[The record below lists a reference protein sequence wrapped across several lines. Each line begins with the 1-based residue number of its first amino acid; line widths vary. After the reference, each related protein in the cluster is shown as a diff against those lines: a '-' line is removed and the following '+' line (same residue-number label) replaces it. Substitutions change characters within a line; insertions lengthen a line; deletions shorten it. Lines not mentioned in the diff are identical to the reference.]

1 MCFALTNG
9 TIYSGYTTAQ
19 GYAVLIENDKIT
31 DLVQH
36 SEIPEGTTVIDA
48 QGGIICPG
56 FVDLQVNGGG
66 GVYFTQYPTLD
77 SLNTI
82 REAHLQFGTTS
93 FLPTVISAYQER
105 ILETFSAVRKAM
117 QQHPSTFLGMHLE
130 GPFFSPQKPG
140 AHDTACIRTATHE
153 ELDVL
158 LEAGKDV
165 LTYLTLAPECAE
177 ESILKRLADSGI
189 VLSAGHSMATYDQ
202 ALHFFRNGV
211 TAVTHL
217 YNAMSGIDT
226 KQPGLAA
233 AALDY
238 GQAWTGIIVDGE
250 HCHPYAVRLAKKM
263 LGQKLL
269 LVSDCAA
276 CVGSDIAF
284 TDFGNF
290 KAYYRNGRCETED
303 GRLAGSALTMLQ
315 AVQNTVNLVGL
326 ELDETLRMTTL
337 YPAQVL
343 GLEHQVGQLVP
354 GAAANLVVLDQAL
367 QLQQVWVDG
376 AAVPLGSGSKTV

>member
-1 MCFALTNG
+1 MRFALTNG
-9 TIYSGYTTAQ
+9 TIYSGHTITQNHAILFEDEQ
-19 GYAVLIENDKIT
+19 IIGLVPDDQLPDDVTVLDA
-31 DLVQH
+31 
-36 SEIPEGTTVIDA
+36 EG
-48 QGGIICPG
+48 GFICPG

-66 GVYFTQYPTLD
+66 GVYFTQYPTLE
-77 SLNTI
+77 SLRTI
-82 REAHLQFGTTS
+82 RDAHLQFGTTS
-93 FLPTVISAYQER
+93 FLPTVISAFQDK
-105 ILETFSAVRKAM
+105 ILETITAVREAM
-117 QQHPSTFLGMHLE
+117 QQQPSIFLGMHLE
-130 GPFFSPQKPG
+130 GPFFNMEKAG
-140 AHDTACIRTATHE
+140 AHDTACIRAATHE

-165 LTYLTLAPECAE
+165 ITYLTLAPECVE
-177 ESILKRLADSGI
+177 ESVLARLVESGI
-189 VLSAGHSMATYDQ
+189 VLSAGHSLATYDQ

-233 AALDY
+233 ATLYY
-238 GQAWTGIIVDGE
+238 GQAWTSIIVDGE
-250 HCHPYAVRLAKKM
+250 HCHPYAVRMAKKM
-263 LGQKLL
+263 LGEKLL
-269 LVSDCAA
+269 LISDCAA
-276 CVGSDIAF
+276 CVGSDILF

-326 ELDETLRMTTL
+326 PLDEAIRMATL

-343 GLEHQVGQLVP
+343 KLEHKVGQLLP
-354 GAAANLVVLDQAL
+354 GASANLVVLDKAL
-367 QLQQVWVDG
+367 QLQKVWVDG
-376 AAVPLGSGSKTV
+376 QEVTLRQK

>member
-1 MCFALTNG
+1 MRLALTNG

-19 GYAVLIENDKIT
+19 GYAVLIEDDKIL
-31 DLVQH
+31 DIIQVD
-36 SEIPEGTTVIDA
+36 EIPADATVLDVK
-48 QGGIICPG
+48 GGIICPG

-66 GVYFTQYPTLD
+66 GVYFTQYPTLE

-82 REAHLQFGTTS
+82 RDAHLQFGTTS
-93 FLPTVISAYQER
+93 FLPTVISAFQDR
-105 ILETFSAVRKAM
+105 ILETISAVREAM
-117 QQHPSTFLGMHLE
+117 QQQPSIFLGMHLE
-130 GPFFSPQKPG
+130 GPYFNPGKAG

-165 LTYLTLAPECAE
+165 ITYLTLAPECVE
-177 ESILKRLADSGI
+177 ESVLQRLVESGI
-189 VLSAGHSMATYDQ
+189 VLSAGHSLATYDQ
-202 ALHFFRNGV
+202 AMHFFQNGV

-233 AALDY
+233 ATLDY

-263 LGQKLL
+263 LGEKLL
-269 LVSDCAA
+269 LISDCAA
-276 CVGSDIAF
+276 CVGSDIPF

-315 AVQNTVNLVGL
+315 AVQNTVNIVGIPV
-326 ELDETLRMTTL
+326 DEAIRMATL

-343 GLEHQVGQLVP
+343 RLEHKVGQLVP
-354 GAAANLVVLDQAL
+354 GAAANVVVLNQELAL
-367 QLQQVWVDG
+367 QRVWVDG
-376 AAVPLGSGSKTV
+376 VEVALQQK

>member
-1 MCFALTNG
+1 MRYALTNG

-19 GYAVLIENDKIT
+19 GYAVLFENGQIL
-31 DLVQH
+31 DLVQTD
-36 SEIPEGTTVIDA
+36 EIPEDFIKLDA
-48 QGGIICPG
+48 NGGIICPG

-66 GVYFTQYPTLD
+66 GVYFTQYPTLE

-82 REAHLQFGTTS
+82 RDAHLQFGTTS
-93 FLPTVISAYQER
+93 FLPTVISAFQDK
-105 ILETFSAVRKAM
+105 ILQTIDAVHLAM
-117 QQHPSTFLGMHLE
+117 QQSPSTFLGMHLE
-130 GPFFSPQKPG
+130 GPFFSPEKPG

-165 LTYLTLAPECAE
+165 ITYLTLAPECVE
-177 ESILKRLADSGI
+177 EGVLKRLAESGI

-202 ALHFFRNGV
+202 ALHFFNNGV

-233 AALDY
+233 ATLDY
-238 GQAWTGIIVDGE
+238 GQAWTGIIVDGH

-263 LGQKLL
+263 LAEKLF

-276 CVGSDIAF
+276 CVGSDIPF

-290 KAYYRNGRCETED
+290 KSFYRNGRCETED
-303 GRLAGSALTMLQ
+303 GRLAGSALTMLE
-315 AVQNTVNLVGL
+315 AVQNTVNMVGL
-326 ELDETLRMTTL
+326 EVDEAIRMATL
-337 YPAQVL
+337 YPAQVMK
-343 GLEHQVGQLVP
+343 LENRVGQLVP
-354 GAAANLVVLDQAL
+354 GAAANLVVLGQDL

-376 AAVPLGSGSKTV
+376 QEVALAK

>member
-1 MCFALTNG
+1 MRYALTNG

-19 GYAVLIENDKIT
+19 GYAVLFENGLII
-31 DLVQH
+31 DLVQAD
-36 SEIPEGTTVIDA
+36 EIPADTTLLDV

-56 FVDLQVNGGG
+56 FVDLQVNGGN
-66 GVYFTQYPTLD
+66 GVYFTQYPTLE

-82 REAHLQFGTTS
+82 RDAHLQFGTTS
-93 FLPTVISAYQER
+93 FLPTVISAFQEK
-105 ILETFSAVRKAM
+105 ILDTISAVRMAM

-130 GPFFSPQKPG
+130 GPFFSPEKPG
-140 AHDTACIRTATHE
+140 AHDIACIRNATHE

-165 LTYLTLAPECAE
+165 LKYLTLAPECAE
-177 ESILKRLADSGI
+177 ESVLKRLAESGI

-202 ALHFFRNGV
+202 AMHFFQNGV

-217 YNAMSGIDT
+217 YNAMSGLDT

-263 LGQKLL
+263 LGEKLL
-269 LVSDCAA
+269 LISDCAA
-276 CVGSDIAF
+276 CVNSDIEYSE
-284 TDFGNF
+284 FGNF

-303 GRLAGSALTMLQ
+303 GRLAGSALTMLK
-315 AVQNTVNLVGL
+315 AVQNTVSLVGL
-326 ELDETLRMTTL
+326 ELDETLRMATL
-337 YPAQVL
+337 YPALVL
-343 GLEHQVGQLVP
+343 GLEKKVGQLTP
-354 GAAANLVVLDQAL
+354 GAAANLVVLNQEL

-376 AAVPLGSGSKTV
+376 QEVTLAKE

>member
-1 MCFALTNG
+1 MRFAFTNG

-19 GYAVLIENDKIT
+19 GYAVLVEDGKIK
-31 DLVQH
+31 DLVQAD
-36 SEIPEGTTVIDA
+36 EIPADTTIIDVN
-48 QGGIICPG
+48 GGVICPG

-66 GVYFTQYPTLD
+66 GVYFTQYPTLE

-82 REAHLQFGTTS
+82 RDAHLQFGTTS
-93 FLPTVISAYQER
+93 FLPTVISAFQEK
-105 ILETFSAVRKAM
+105 ILETISAVREGM
-117 QQHPSTFLGMHLE
+117 QQYPSTFLGMHLE
-130 GPFFSPQKPG
+130 GPYFNPGKAG
-140 AHDTACIRTATHE
+140 AHDTACIRVATHE

-165 LTYLTLAPECAE
+165 ITYLTLAPECVE
-177 ESILKRLADSGI
+177 ESVLQRLVESGI
-189 VLSAGHSMATYDQ
+189 VLSAGHSLATYDQ
-202 ALHFFRNGV
+202 AMHFFRNGV
-211 TAVTHL
+211 TAITHL
-217 YNAMSGIDT
+217 YNAMSGLDT

-263 LGQKLL
+263 LGEKLL
-269 LVSDCAA
+269 LISDCAA
-276 CVGSDIAF
+276 CVGSDIPF

-303 GRLAGSALTMLQ
+303 GRLAGSALTMLE
-315 AVQNTVNLVGL
+315 AVQNTVKMVGL
-326 ELDETLRMTTL
+326 PLDEALRMATL

-343 GLEHQVGQLVP
+343 KLEDKVGQLVP
-354 GAAANLVVLDQAL
+354 GSAANLVVLTPDL

-376 AAVPLGSGSKTV
+376 EAVALHKK